1 MVIFGAVAEFRSY
14 NERRRAEVK
23 ALRRG
28 RTQQA
33 ATEGNVLRTAETILK
48 LHKDTLSLIEGGQK
62 FLRDDPVKGTFD
74 VTDEIRAR
82 CQQEILAC
90 EELIKLIEDSRAADP
105 KPSEITSSRLAEVM
119 GASPLEKSGLEPASE
134 A

>member
-1 MVIFGAVAEFRSY
+1 MVIFGAVAEFRSH

-33 ATEGNVLRTAETILK
+33 ATEGNVLRTADTILK

-62 FLRDDPVKGTFD
+62 FLRDDPVKGTLD
-74 VTDEIRAR
+74 VTEEIRTR

-90 EELIKLIEDSRAADP
+90 EDLIKMIEGSRAADP

-119 GASPLEKSGLEPASE
+119 GASPLEKSSLEPASE

>member
-1 MVIFGAVAEFRSY
+1 MVIFGAVAEFRSH
-14 NERRRAEVK
+14 NECRRAEVK

-33 ATEGNVLRTAETILK
+33 ATESNVLRTAETILK

-74 VTDEIRAR
+74 VTDEIRTR

-119 GASPLEKSGLEPASE
+119 GVISPEPSGLEPASE